1 MSGDTF
7 TTRARYEWEGDSY
20 YDALV
25 YAYLDGVG
33 NWHHLYDGLGTT
45 RQLLDDNQA
54 VTDTYQCEAFGNSM
68 GATGSTPNPYRYLG
82 SLGYYAT
89 GSSLMHLGARYYLPE
104 VGRFVSQDPV
114 GTGAN
119 WYAYGAGNAVS
130 VVDPDGLFCIYGIGL
145 PVPVRYIVGGVIM
158 VRYYDEMRERNWIG
172 ADAYYHCLAS
182 CKAARC
188 AGPGTSLNL
197 GILREVSDAIRGRG
211 RSNDDIGSDPYGISG
226 CPLQSWAGRAPVAGI
241 D

>member
-68 GATGSTPNPYRYLG
+68 GATGST
-82 SLGYYAT
+82 AA
-89 GSSLMHLGARYYLPE
+89 SS
-104 VGRFVSQDPV
+104 VF
-114 GTGAN
+114 
-119 WYAYGAGNAVS
+119 
-130 VVDPDGLFCIYGIGL
+130 
-145 PVPVRYIVGGVIM
+145 
-158 VRYYDEMRERNWIG
+158 
-172 ADAYYHCLAS
+172 
-182 CKAARC
+182 
-188 AGPGTSLNL
+188 TSTS
-197 GILREVSDAIRGRG
+197 R
-211 RSNDDIGSDPYGISG
+211 PT
-226 CPLQSWAGRAPVAGI
+226 PRACRH
-241 D
+241 